1 MLKYDLFKELDAE
14 TVFRLR
20 EGSSN
25 IGKSY
30 LALARKSKSV
40 YDRQYLATVAGTYF
54 RRAAADSLLL
64 DELENASKLFRSA
77 ARCYSLTSTPYSSVM
92 KALAG
97 VRSSDKSSLKPEERG
112 RSPEEVF
119 ALIELI
125 GRRPRE
131 VDSHMQWRHK
141 LDEFRGSR
149 IGIFALQ
156 LDSYLEVVDAL
167 LSVARGFQ
175 TAVSTLQQAVLPFLE
190 L

>member
-1 MLKYDLFKELDAE
+1 MLKYNLFKELDSE

-30 LALARKSKSV
+30 LALAKKSKSDH
-40 YDRQYLATVAGTYF
+40 DRRYLATVAGAYF

-64 DELENASKLFRSA
+64 DELENASKLFKSA
-77 ARCYSLTSTPYSSVM
+77 ARCYRLASAPYSIVM

-97 VRSSDKSSLKPEERG
+97 VRRLDKSSLNSEERG

-131 VDSHMQWRHK
+131 LDSHIQWRHK

-156 LDSYLEVVDAL
+156 LDSYLEVADAL
-167 LSVARGFQ
+167 LSVARGSQ
-175 TAVSTLQQAVLPFLE
+175 IAVSVVS
-190 L
+190 